1 MRFYDG
7 TSRSSRIA
15 ARILIAIMALALILS
30 FAERHGIG
38 QQFSDNELADIRSII
53 SNGASIRST
62 AAASADFAQSTTHAN
77 DFTAAAQSTRKA
89 IAAYD
94 KLASDE
100 DITRLAASSKPGF
113 NLVNFNPRNLF
124 NAAPRNTVI
133 GKIDNL
139 NNASTAMQTQT
150 SALIDA
156 METTFANDFKT
167 DGGHWMLQVN
177 DPTTIND
184 LVARYGKQRSYQTLQ
199 EHLDDLKT
207 LYNLEQQVRQ
217 QVTDSITTLHAAE
230 TQAAAVAVPTDPFAL
245 DATGWMDMTQAVAA
259 TLGVQ
264 VKQTSVYGCGDQNGG
279 NDSTQVIGFFCGAQ
293 ATRNEVNL
301 LVTHP
306 DWPLVERS
314 PLIVDDTKHELSHRS
329 IMIVCGTTEPTIA
342 ANRTEAVTNS
352 YAVLF
357 YGANRE
363 RIAESQRGLYEYAM
377 DAQSD
382 AIAQAIHD
390 GRCA

>member
-1 MRFYDG
+1 MRLYDSR
-7 TSRSSRIA
+7 SRSSRIA
-15 ARILIAIMALALILS
+15 SRLLVAFVMFALILG

-38 QQFSDNELADIRSII
+38 QQFSADELTDIRSVI
-53 SNGASIRST
+53 STAASIRST

-77 DFTAAAQSTRKA
+77 DFANATQSTRNA

-94 KLASDE
+94 ALASDD
-100 DITRLAASSKPGF
+100 DITRFAAGSKSGF
-113 NLVNFNPRNLF
+113 NLTDFNLSNVF
-124 NAAPRNTVI
+124 NATPRSTVI
-133 GKIDNL
+133 SKVDNL

-156 METTFANDFKT
+156 METAFANDFKA
-167 DGGHWMLQVN
+167 DGGHWMVQVS
-177 DPTTIND
+177 DPATIND

-207 LYNLEQQVRQ
+207 LYSLEQQVRQ
-217 QVTDSITTLHAAE
+217 QVTDSIAALHTAE
-230 TQAAAVAVPTDPFAL
+230 TQAAAINVPANPLAL
-245 DATGWMDMTQAVAA
+245 DAAGWMSTTQTVASA
-259 TLGVQ
+259 LGVQ
-264 VKQTSVYGCGDQNGG
+264 VKQTSVYGCGDQDNGS
-279 NDSTQVIGFFCGAQ
+279 DSSQVIGFFCGAQ

-306 DWPLVERS
+306 DWPQVERS
-314 PLIVDDTKHELSHRS
+314 PLVVDDTKHELSHRS

-342 ANRTEAVTNS
+342 ANRMEAVTNS

-357 YGANRE
+357 YGADRE
-363 RIAESQRGLYEYAM
+363 RIANSQQGLYEYAM